1 MKKSIIALI
10 LTGLFAFAQAE
21 SLTKQGVVFSENN
34 GKYWRVGK
42 IANDGVKIVG
52 AIIPADEA
60 SKISP
65 FDGKMVIVTG
75 EKDETWTG
83 NIPKFKPGF
92 TVEEV
97 TE

>member
-1 MKKSIIALI
+1 MKKSILALI
-10 LTGLFAFAQAE
+10 VLTALVAIAQAE

-42 IANDGVKIVG
+42 ITDAGVKIVG
-52 AIIPADEA
+52 AIIPADES
-60 SKISP
+60 SKISS

-75 EKDETWTG
+75 EKDDTWTG

-92 TVEEV
+92 TVQEV
-97 TE
+97 Q

>member
-1 MKKSIIALI
+1 MKKAVIALV
-10 LTGLFAFAQAE
+10 LTGLFAIAQAE

-42 IANDGVKIVG
+42 ITDSGAKIVG
-52 AIIPADEA
+52 AIIPADES

-65 FDGKMVIVTG
+65 FDGKTVVVTG
-75 EKDETWTG
+75 EKDDTWTG

-92 TVEEV
+92 TVQEV
-97 TE
+97 Q